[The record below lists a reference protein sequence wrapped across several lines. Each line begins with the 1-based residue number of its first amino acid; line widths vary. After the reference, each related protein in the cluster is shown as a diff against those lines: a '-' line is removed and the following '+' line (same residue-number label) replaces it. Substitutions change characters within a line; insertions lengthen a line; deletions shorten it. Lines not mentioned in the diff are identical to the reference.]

1 MAGPIREASEEAQ
14 MIQEIRVIK
23 ERRGAGGGFE
33 VNQSGE
39 APEPLQ
45 RVNYTLV
52 EVLNRPVTCALVPFI
67 EARCSK

>member
-1 MAGPIREASEEAQ
+1 MVE
-14 MIQEIRVIK
+14 
-23 ERRGAGGGFE
+23 GGVEGEFE

-45 RVNYTLV
+45 RANYTLV
-52 EVLNRPVTCALVPFI
+52 EVLNRAVTCALLPVI

>member
-1 MAGPIREASEEAQ
+1 MSEEVQMIRE
-14 MIQEIRVIK
+14 IQVIRDQGDK
-23 ERRGAGGGFE
+23 GEFE

-45 RVNYTLV
+45 RGNYTLV
-52 EVLNRPVTCALVPFI
+52 EVLNRPVTCALLPFI

>member
-1 MAGPIREASEEAQ
+1 
-14 MIQEIRVIK
+14 MIQEIQVI
-23 ERRGAGGGFE
+23 RAQWGGGGLGEFE

-45 RVNYTLV
+45 RGNYTLV